1 MASSQFYHFKR
12 TKELLHQIGFT
23 QKYRIGFDGGTE
35 KYGYSFGAN
44 MSNSTGT
51 LIKNGNEDRKYDLRF
66 GSRVKFNKVLEYQN
80 SFGMVIQDFARSRN
94 GNQGGYTGLWFTEG
108 AAATNFKYTNTEG
121 KQVNYGADLDALD
134 DYAFAQMKSFVN
146 TAEALQNN
154 RESVKRFQTS
164 QSLSYAPLTNLTF
177 KGILG
182 VDYRLNN
189 NKNIITN
196 EYLIHTQQKPEGTS
210 DAGSISNFD
219 RNYYRYKW
227 TTQISL

>member
-1 MASSQFYHFKR
+1 
-12 TKELLHQIGFT
+12 
-23 QKYRIGFDGGTE
+23 
-35 KYGYSFGAN
+35 
-44 MSNSTGT
+44 
-51 LIKNGNEDRKYDLRF
+51 
-66 GSRVKFNKVLEYQN
+66 
-80 SFGMVIQDFARSRN
+80 MVIQDFARSRN

-219 RNYYRYKW
+219 RNYFGLTIDINGQYKYRYKDIFSLISTAGFQFLAH
-227 TTQISL
+227 TTTNLFIMVPMCEMVRK